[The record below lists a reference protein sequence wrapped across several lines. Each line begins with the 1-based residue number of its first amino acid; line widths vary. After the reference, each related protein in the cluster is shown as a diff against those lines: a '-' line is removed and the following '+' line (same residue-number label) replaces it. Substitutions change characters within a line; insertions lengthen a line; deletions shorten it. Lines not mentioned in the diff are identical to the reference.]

1 MTAGEVCVWVVDLLM
16 LAWLIRQ
23 GEILLKNDREKLDI
37 ERKTFKMMSE
47 RWSERAKWR
56 EQKRRQQ
63 ERKTIT
69 ESQASVGAIPLD
81 GNGLESDL
89 SVSEGIVR
97 DLSQTNA
104 KT

>member
-1 MTAGEVCVWVVDLLM
+1 MTSGEVCVWMLDLLM
-16 LAWLIRQ
+16 LGYLIWQ
-23 GEILLKNDREKLDI
+23 GEQLLKNDREKLDL
-37 ERKTFKMMSE
+37 EREQHRMTKE
-47 RWSERAKWR
+47 RYEERAKWR

-81 GNGLESDL
+81 GNGLEPDL
-89 SVSEGIVR
+89 SVSEGVMR
-97 DLSQTNA
+97 DLSQTDA